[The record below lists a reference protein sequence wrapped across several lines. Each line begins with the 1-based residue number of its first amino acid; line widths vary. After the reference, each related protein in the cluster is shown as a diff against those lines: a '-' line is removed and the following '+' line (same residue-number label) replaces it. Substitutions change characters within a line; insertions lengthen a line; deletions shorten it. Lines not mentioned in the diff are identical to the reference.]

1 MTKRPNTKQPPLL
14 LTAVCLASAAAPL
27 SAADVAIGK
36 ALHGQ
41 YCTSCHDDSM
51 YTRKNRHVKS
61 MDALT
66 SQIGRC
72 DASLGLKWFDDEIEA
87 VAAYLNKNY
96 YHFK

>member
-1 MTKRPNTKQPPLL
+1 MKKRRLL
-14 LTAVCLASAAAPL
+14 LTAACLVTLAAPL
-27 SAADVAIGK
+27 HAAEDADGE
-36 ALHGQ
+36 ALYRQ

-51 YTRKNRHVKS
+51 YTRKNRRVNS

-66 SQIGRC
+66 SQVGRC
-72 DASLGLKWFDDEIEA
+72 DAALGLKWFDDEINA